1 MCGLWLSSAP
11 AADGEYA
18 YTALLNSLV
27 YDSSPVF
34 FNAMNQAI
42 IRKSA
47 SNSAIT
53 INVIIRY

>member
-1 MCGLWLSSAP
+1 MCGLWLSNAP

-18 YTALLNSLV
+18 YTALLNSLI

-34 FNAMNQAI
+34 LNAMNQAI

-53 INVIIRY
+53 INVIIR